1 MQFYAFASYRVG
13 KEQFS
18 IREVIFALQEVVI
31 DIRHANK
38 NAFFL
43 GLCLSTVLIFVGGYI
58 HHLKSLFILCW
69 QGR

>member
-1 MQFYAFASYRVG
+1 MQFLFNAFASYRVG

-18 IREVIFALQEVVI
+18 SREVIFALQEVVI

-43 GLCLSTVLIFVGGYI
+43 GLCLSTVLIFVGVTSTI
-58 HHLKSLFILCW
+58 
-69 QGR
+69 